1 MEAIQV
7 KRQCFGFGRTST
19 FLQLTMPPSDGAVRC
34 DTGPTTSRAFGRFQV
49 LPHRRELLADGQP
62 IQLGG
67 RAFDV
72 LIALIDARGAVV
84 TKDAL
89 MAHIWPD
96 RIVEENALQS
106 QISALRMALGAD
118 RDLVRTVSGRGY
130 QFIGE
135 ASPVPSAGDNAG
147 ADAVATK
154 PASAVPMTNLPE
166 PLSELIGRDDE
177 IGEILNL
184 ATAHRLVTLTGA
196 GGIGKTR
203 LALALARR
211 VLSQFTDGVWVAE
224 LAPISDP
231 ALVPAALAEVAGI
244 ELTTAVCSAEHVANA
259 LSGKQL
265 LFVLDNCEHVI
276 DAAAAMSEALLRANP
291 AAHVITTSREP
302 LNVEGEWVYPVPS
315 LAVPLA
321 ATECE
326 RDPSQYGAIRLFF
339 ETAKAAAPGFNP
351 DRRDTAAIVTIC
363 RRLGGLPLAIELA
376 ASRAAMLGIDEVA
389 AQLDDPLRVLGGGRR
404 TAPPRH
410 RSLRATLDWSYAL
423 LGERERLILRRL
435 SIFRDRFT
443 LEAATSAI
451 ADAEITTSDF
461 VAGLAELVMKSLVGT
476 QDHRGRRL
484 YAMLDTTRAYALEK
498 LSESS
503 ERERIARLH
512 ADSITRICGSG

>member
-1 MEAIQV
+1 
-7 KRQCFGFGRTST
+7 
-19 FLQLTMPPSDGAVRC
+19 MPPSDGAVRC

-72 LIALIDARGAVV
+72 LIALIEARGAVI

-89 MAHIWPD
+89 MAHTWPD

-135 ASPVPSAGDNAG
+135 VRPPSAGDNAG

-203 LALALARR
+203 IALALARK
-211 VLSQFTDGVWVAE
+211 LLPQFTDGVWITE
-224 LAPISDP
+224 LATLSDS

-244 ELTTAVCSAEHVANA
+244 ELTTAACSTECVANA

-276 DAAAAMSEALLRANP
+276 DAAATMSEALLRANP

-302 LNVEGEWVYPVPS
+302 LNVEGEWVYPVPP
-315 LAVPLA
+315 LAVPVA
-321 ATECE
+321 AAEGQS
-326 RDPSQYGAIRLFF
+326 DPSQYGAIRLFF
-339 ETAKAAAPGFNP
+339 ETAKAAAPDFNP
-351 DRRDTAAIVTIC
+351 DRRDTATIVTIC

-376 ASRAAMLGIDEVA
+376 AARAAMLGINEVA
-389 AQLDDPLRVLGGGRR
+389 AQLDDPLCVLGGGRR

-423 LGERERLILRRL
+423 LGERERMILRRL
-435 SIFRDRFT
+435 SIFPNRFT
-443 LEAATSAI
+443 LEAATSAV
-451 ADAEITTSDF
+451 ADAEITASDF
-461 VAGLAELVMKSLVGT
+461 VAGLAELVTKSLVSA
-476 QDHRGRRL
+476 QDHRGSRQ
-484 YAMLDTTRAYALEK
+484 YAMLDTTRAYAFEK
-498 LSESS
+498 LSEGG
-503 ERERIARLH
+503 ERERFARRH
-512 ADSITRICGSG
+512 ADSITRIRSSG